1 MRAFL
6 EKPTKQNVRLV
17 MAAAYKHAQTALE
30 NGAVE
35 VVIRACTK
43 SRDQEE
49 HYHALIADI
58 ADQYEHFGR
67 KWGSEDMKRL
77 LVAAFKHETK
87 DDPEF
92 TKAWRQMGD
101 VRLAPALT
109 GYGDGFV
116 TLGDQ
121 TRRFPV
127 KLATAFIT
135 WLYAFMFENG
145 VHCTDLKYQQMRE
158 YAR

>member
-1 MRAFL
+1 MKAFI
-6 EKPTKQNVRLV
+6 EKLTKPNVRFV
-17 MAAAYKHAQTALE
+17 MGNAYKHALAALE
-30 NGAVE
+30 EGAYE

-49 HYHALIADI
+49 HYHALIGDI
-58 ADQYEHFGR
+58 AEQFEHFGR
-67 KWGSEDMKRL
+67 KWGDEDMKRL
-77 LVAAFKHETK
+77 LVAAYKHDTK

-92 TKAWRQMGD
+92 AKLWKQMGD
-101 VRLAPALT
+101 VRIAPALH

-127 KLATAFIT
+127 KLAAGFIT

-145 VHCTDLKYQQMRE
+145 VHCTDPKYAKQAE
-158 YAR
+158 AA